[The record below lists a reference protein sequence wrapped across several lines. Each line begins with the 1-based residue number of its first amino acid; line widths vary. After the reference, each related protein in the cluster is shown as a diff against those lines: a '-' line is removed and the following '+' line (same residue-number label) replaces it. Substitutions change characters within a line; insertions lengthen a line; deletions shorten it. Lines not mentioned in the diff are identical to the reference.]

1 MCALEPQTPPP
12 DGAASHLSTSWV
24 IGQVLS
30 TACPTGMGLAARPL
44 ARIAACDTKQ
54 VAAAGEAMAIEALSL
69 PQGRWPA
76 WVQERAVHV
85 ASK

>member
-1 MCALEPQTPPP
+1 
-12 DGAASHLSTSWV
+12 
-24 IGQVLS
+24 
-30 TACPTGMGLAARPL
+30 MGLAARPL

-76 WVQERAVHV
+76 WAQERAVHV
-85 ASK
+85 AST